1 MLCCT
6 ACAAWHCMCRSL
18 AGTNMGVLLNH
29 QRAVTPT
36 VQKAWWGATYATSCP
51 CAQGEHGHSGRV
63 CAGHY
68 DQRAGHP
75 EPRVRALGT
84 LVQDMSSRTKICW
97 CGAVQ
102 FFPTTESTCGLACR
116 EIRIRQ
122 LIIGGINSDWPVP
135 VRVSHG
141 AGSLTDMSTQCP
153 AHQVTSYVR
162 TYVTAGALKRGDTLR
177 RRSRTWTGCRQDW
190 TPRTFKTACCHSACL
205 PMLPMLQAPME
216 ADCCTRFAQRP
227 SMGRR
232 HASQKPHA
240 VARPRWA
247 AAAPT
252 LHRPAPCGCAARRPA
267 RPAARPAAPARPRP
281 RPPPPRGT
289 ARARPPAPP
298 PPARAAFLGLKG
310 GEATGALACEAGQ
323 LCWPPLHPTAA
334 VKRVAGRNCC
344 KVGLQ
349 DSARVRA
356 SSHSV
361 LRQSAS
367 AARLVDAIR
376 LQQSSKALSIAG
388 RLECDHAIHYR
399 GHG

>member
-1 MLCCT
+1 MRL
-6 ACAAWHCMCRSL
+6 L
-18 AGTNMGVLLNH
+18 APARRVNMGTADEFALDIMINALDTLS
-29 QRAVTPT
+29 RECA
-36 VQKAWWGATYATSCP
+36 P
-51 CAQGEHGHSGRV
+51 CARLFSTCPHAQTFAGAVQRSF
-63 CAGHY
+63 CA
-68 DQRAGHP
+68 
-75 EPRVRALGT
+75 VR
-84 LVQDMSSRTKICW
+84 

-102 FFPTTESTCGLACR
+102 FLPTIESTCGLACR

-153 AHQVTSYVR
+153 AHHVTSYVR

-298 PPARAAFLGLKG
+298 PPACA
-310 GEATGALACEAGQ
+310 Q
-323 LCWPPLHPTAA
+323 P
-334 VKRVAGRNCC
+334 
-344 KVGLQ
+344 
-349 DSARVRA
+349 
-356 SSHSV
+356 
-361 LRQSAS
+361 
-367 AARLVDAIR
+367 
-376 LQQSSKALSIAG
+376 
-388 RLECDHAIHYR
+388 Y
-399 GHG
+399 